1 MCDDQNARTGVLWT
15 FVVRFAWEAQ
25 ESARAGAKYISIVV
39 LYICCCS
46 DAKLV
51 GRTDGTIWDVKTNLI
66 SSAISLEMFS
76 RFSQRDKA
84 RYRFKACYPQ
94 V

>member
-1 MCDDQNARTGVLWT
+1 MSDDQSARTRVLWT
-15 FVVRFAWEAQ
+15 LVVRFAWEAQ

-51 GRTDGTIWDVKTNLI
+51 GRDRRNHMGREDQ
-66 SSAISLEMFS
+66 SDQ
-76 RFSQRDKA
+76 QRHKS
-84 RYRFKACYPQ
+84 
-94 V
+94 